1 MTATAIRE
9 KLHNYIDEA
18 DDKELKMMLTILE
31 VGVKKKRYEWSQD
44 ESFVAELDERSRRLE
59 EGIDKGR
66 TWEEVKNHLQQLRKE
81 RTKRSIV

>member
-18 DDKELKMMLTILE
+18 NDKELEMMLTILE
-31 VGVKKKRYEWSQD
+31 VGIEKKHYDWSQD
-44 ESFVAELDERSRRLE
+44 EEFVAELDERTRRLE

-66 TWEEVKNHLQQLRKE
+66 TWDDIEASIAELKK
-81 RTKRSIV
+81 KRAAK